1 MSDTDAERRKTMLN
15 LFGEEVDERKK
26 DRKRETWNRHF
37 QKWSDEKSQ
46 DGTTPYG
53 KCGYGAI
60 CDWCKDNSY
69 GRPCVR
75 ALNTMLKEKR
85 LGFYE
90 TEDFESVF
98 MWGSKDDG
106 E

>member
-1 MSDTDAERRKTMLN
+1 MLN
-15 LFGEEVDERKK
+15 LFGEEVDERKQDK
-26 DRKRETWNRHF
+26 KRKTWNRHF

-75 ALNTMLKEKR
+75 ALKEWMK
-85 LGFYE
+85 E
-90 TEDFESVF
+90 TGRKVDYDKDDFEAVF
-98 MWGSKDDG
+98 MG
-106 E
+106 EEQE

>member
-1 MSDTDAERRKTMLN
+1 MLN
-15 LFGEEVDERKK
+15 LFGEEVDERKQ

-37 QKWSDEKSQ
+37 QKWSDEKSK
-46 DGTTPYG
+46 DETTPYG
-53 KCGYGAI
+53 KCGYGVI

-85 LGFYE
+85 FGFDYE

-98 MWGSKDDG
+98 MWGLRKG
-106 E
+106 